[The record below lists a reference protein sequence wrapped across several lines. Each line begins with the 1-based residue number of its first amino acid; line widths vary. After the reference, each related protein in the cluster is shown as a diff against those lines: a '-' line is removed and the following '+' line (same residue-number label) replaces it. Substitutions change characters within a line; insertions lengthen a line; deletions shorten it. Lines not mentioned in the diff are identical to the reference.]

1 MENFVNTFDTFDIS
15 SLKYVM
21 LFSHLSEKEIAK
33 VFSCLNAREVSYHK
47 DAILPMGEK
56 DAPFFGIVLEGAIFI
71 TSMDSD
77 GSRSI
82 LSSSRKNDIFGL
94 TMILDGFG
102 DNLVVMAAED
112 CRVLFID
119 ANKLFWGCSASCGSH
134 KRLLYNMLTVLSH
147 SNMELLRKFR
157 HASQPTLRRKITSF
171 LCEQQTIHG
180 SDAFDIEYNRQELAE
195 YLGADRS
202 ALSAELSR
210 MKREGLIDY
219 RKNHFKILECLGG
232 C

>member
-1 MENFVNTFDTFDIS
+1 MENFVKPFDASI
-15 SLKYVM
+15 LKDVM
-21 LFSHLSEKEIAK
+21 LFSHLSEEEIAK
-33 VFSCLNAREVSYHK
+33 VFSCLNAREVAYRK
-47 DAILPMGEK
+47 DAVLPIGEK
-56 DAPFFGIVLEGAIFI
+56 DAPFFGIVLEGAIFV
-71 TSMDSD
+71 TSMDPN
-77 GSRSI
+77 GNRSI
-82 LSSSRKNDIFGL
+82 LSSARKNEIFGL

-102 DNLVVMAAED
+102 DNLVVVAAED

-171 LCEQQTIHG
+171 LCDQQTIHG